1 MPRTRTLA
9 LVAAAA
15 LLLVSAAPV
24 MAQDEATTDDTMDME
39 GLSVEV
45 GGVEYA
51 YTGLPT
57 SLPAGTELTFRN
69 DGAELHELIVAR
81 IADDTTEPLE
91 ELLAMGEAAIE
102 QGKVEIIGGEP
113 LIANPGEVADGSL
126 SLEREGGYVAL
137 CFVPQGLVPEQLEE
151 WGVTEN
157 TPPEEWPAEAQAILA
172 NPPHLAAGMIQEF
185 VVTAEGTEVGP
196 LPGGDTEE
204 EAAEE
209 ESAPEEEEAAS
220 E

>member
-1 MPRTRTLA
+1 VSRSSTLA
-9 LVAAAA
+9 IVGAAA
-15 LLLVSAAPV
+15 LLLVSAAPTA
-24 MAQDEATTDDTMDME
+24 AQDEATTDDSMDME

-81 IADDTTEPLE
+81 IADDTTESLE
-91 ELLAMGEAAIE
+91 ELLAMGDAAIAE
-102 QGKVEIIGGEP
+102 GKVEIIGGEP
-113 LIANPGEVADGSL
+113 LIANPGEVANGSL
-126 SLEREGGYVAL
+126 SLEREGDYVAL

-151 WGVTEN
+151 WGVTED

-185 VVTAEGTEVGP
+185 VVTAEGTEAGE
-196 LPGGDTEE
+196 LP
-204 EAAEE
+204 EAEVDEMAPEG
-209 ESAPEEEEAAS
+209 ESATEDEETAS

>member
-1 MPRTRTLA
+1 MSRSRTLT
-9 LVAAAA
+9 LVGATA

-24 MAQDEATTDDTMDME
+24 VAQDEATTDDAMDME

-57 SLPAGTELTFRN
+57 SLPAGTELSFRN
-69 DGAELHELIVAR
+69 DGVELHELIVAR

-91 ELLAMGEAAIE
+91 ELLAMGDAAIAE
-102 QGKVEIIGGEP
+102 GKVEIIGGGP

-126 SLEREGGYVAL
+126 SLEREGDYVAL

-151 WGVTEN
+151 WGVTED

-185 VVTAEGTEVGP
+185 VVTTEGTEVGP
-196 LPGGDTEE
+196 LPGGDTDEA
-204 EAAEE
+204 AAEE
-209 ESAPEEEEAAS
+209 ESAPEDEEAVS